1 MYDFF
6 RWPRFIVL
14 CFFVSLVLAS
24 AGCGGNSSSTAKTMR
39 SIAVSPSPA
48 TIAAAATQQFAA
60 TATYSDGTTAN
71 VTTTATWTSATTTVA
86 TISASGLATAVASG
100 SSTITASQSGVSGT
114 AMLTVSAS
122 TATLTSIAVT
132 PNSASIAVGAT
143 QQFTATGTYS
153 DGSTKNLSSTATWT
167 SGTTTVATISAS
179 GLATAVASGST
190 TITASL
196 NGVNGKATL
205 TVSAASQGVTSIA
218 VTPNPGSIV
227 VGATQQF
234 TATATYSNGSTA
246 NVSSMATWTVANT
259 AVGTVSTSG
268 LATAVAAGITTVTAS
283 LNGISGNDA
292 FNVTVA
298 PGHAVSVTTWH
309 VDNNRSG
316 LNAGEQSLTPANVTP
331 QTFGKLF
338 SYLVDGY
345 AYAEPLLVSN
355 VTIGGKVHNVL
366 YVATEHDSVY
376 AFDADNYGTGAPL
389 WQVSVLQT
397 GETPVTNDP
406 DLQPYDGI
414 TSTPVIDPTTK
425 TMYVVSKQIK
435 SGSSATFRLSA
446 LDITTG
452 AQKFGG
458 PVTIAAT
465 VAGTNSDS
473 VGGVVSLTTS
483 CIQRAALLLA
493 NGNVYMGFG
502 GCHSGWLLAYNKTSL
517 AQTGVFNSSPN
528 LDGEGTYASAG
539 GVWMGSGGPVAD
551 SAGNV
556 YVATGN
562 GPWDGMTAWAD
573 SVLRFPPTP
582 TAGPNG
588 TMQPSDYFTPDAYQ
602 YMDCNDADLAAG
614 GLLMIPGTGQLLAGG
629 KTSKL
634 FLVNAANL
642 GHEQANDAGAAQTLQ
657 FDGSFSYASAN
668 CLDANGNNYST
679 TINPFEIFGTAAYF
693 NGSVYLG
700 ITPTSSAAT
709 FPGIGRFM
717 YSGTLTAYDYTAPSL
732 QENTRGTTPFIS
744 ANGTANGILWMI
756 DQGQPI
762 GSPEPSTSATLR
774 AYEAS
779 DLSDELYNSSTNSG
793 DVPGYGIR
801 FSSPIVANGKVYIST
816 GHDLATTTNPQGEI
830 DVYGL
835 N

>member
-1 MYDFF
+1 
-6 RWPRFIVL
+6 
-14 CFFVSLVLAS
+14 
-24 AGCGGNSSSTAKTMR
+24 
-39 SIAVSPSPA
+39 
-48 TIAAAATQQFAA
+48 
-60 TATYSDGTTAN
+60 
-71 VTTTATWTSATTTVA
+71 
-86 TISASGLATAVASG
+86 
-100 SSTITASQSGVSGT
+100 
-114 AMLTVSAS
+114 
-122 TATLTSIAVT
+122 
-132 PNSASIAVGAT
+132 
-143 QQFTATGTYS
+143 
-153 DGSTKNLSSTATWT
+153 
-167 SGTTTVATISAS
+167 
-179 GLATAVASGST
+179 
-190 TITASL
+190 
-196 NGVNGKATL
+196 
-205 TVSAASQGVTSIA
+205 
-218 VTPNPGSIV
+218 
-227 VGATQQF
+227 
-234 TATATYSNGSTA
+234 
-246 NVSSMATWTVANT
+246 MATWTVANT

-816 GHDLATTTNPQGEI
+816 GHDPVTATNPQGEI